1 MASSWSRSHSFKET
15 SRSKTIFIIVVMK
28 RERKEERIWEKREGE
43 EKKITK
49 RGGRSGQ
56 GGGSRLAREI
66 YSRQPALCHHQR
78 SPCVLSTLRYCGRFP
93 LVREAEE
100 KSAASFFTP
109 PRTTIRT
116 PLPPSPPQQP
126 PSSLSIHWI
135 FSRGPVITG
144 SFAWNVPPPS

>member
-1 MASSWSRSHSFKET
+1 
-15 SRSKTIFIIVVMK
+15 MK
-28 RERKEERIWEKREGE
+28 RERKEERIWERKEEEE

-56 GGGSRLAREI
+56 GGGSRLAGEI

-100 KSAASFFTP
+100 KSAASFSTP
-109 PRTTIRT
+109 PSNDHSNALTT
-116 PLPPSPPQQP
+116 LPSPTITFSPIN
-126 PSSLSIHWI
+126 SLD
-135 FSRGPVITG
+135 F
-144 SFAWNVPPPS
+144 

>member
-28 RERKEERIWEKREGE
+28 RERKEERIWERKEEEE

-56 GGGSRLAREI
+56 GGGSRLAGEI

-100 KSAASFFTP
+100 KSAASFSTP
-109 PRTTIRT
+109 PSNDHSNALTT
-116 PLPPSPPQQP
+116 LPSPTITFSPIN
-126 PSSLSIHWI
+126 SLD
-135 FSRGPVITG
+135 F
-144 SFAWNVPPPS
+144 

>member
-1 MASSWSRSHSFKET
+1 
-15 SRSKTIFIIVVMK
+15 MK
-28 RERKEERIWEKREGE
+28 RERKEERIWERKEEEE

-56 GGGSRLAREI
+56 GGGSRLAGEI

-100 KSAASFFTP
+100 KSAASFSTP
-109 PRTTIRT
+109 PLERPFERPYHP
-116 PLPPSPPQQP
+116 PLPNNHLLPYQFIGF
-126 PSSLSIHWI
+126 LAAD
-135 FSRGPVITG
+135 RL
-144 SFAWNVPPPS
+144 